1 MTFPTVRPAR
11 PAYPPPIP
19 SGFIEPGGK
28 TAVERALRTQQ
39 VVADQYSNW
48 RAAHSPNIA
57 PDVLRDNAGAFA
69 ASNAALALRPALD
82 AVKADADAATAKV
95 DDLLKAQT
103 VGNDVEARLAARSF
117 WHRKERVLDS
127 VTDKAKLVAAVQ
139 DLIRSAPDDQIANL
153 TEELPDYLASR
164 GAPSDWLP
172 NALAS
177 RVPGLD
183 DAQAESALKAKQLAV
198 LAQNHAGLS
207 KAIANDNPPPPLYNP
222 YSATITAK
230 PYTNGEPFDPSGQ

>member
-1 MTFPTVRPAR
+1 MTFPTVRPSR

-19 SGFIEPGGK
+19 SGFIDPGGK
-28 TAVERALRTQQ
+28 TPVEWALRTQQ
-39 VVADQYSNW
+39 AVAQQYSDW

-69 ASNAALALRPALD
+69 VSDAALALQPALD
-82 AVKADADAATAKV
+82 AAKADADVAQSRV
-95 DDLLKAQT
+95 DDLIKGQK
-103 VGNDVEARLAARSF
+103 VSNDVEARLAAQSF

-139 DLIRSAPDDQIANL
+139 ELIRSAPDDQIANL
-153 TEELPDYLASR
+153 AEELPDYLASR
-164 GAPSDWLP
+164 GVPSDWLP

-183 DAQAESALKAKQLAV
+183 DAQAEATLKAKQHAV
-198 LAQNHAGLS
+198 LAQNHAALT

-230 PYTNGEPFDPSGQ
+230 PYTNGGSFEPSGQ